1 MVNVGK
7 YTIHGL
13 FGISKKKNAT
23 QLARGTNKNLRKIP
37 ENWSNH
43 QPSKAKAIHQNPPR
57 FDQEIRVFRKKKGKF
72 PHIMIKGKLPNTRRI
87 HIQYPYVHICL
98 NIYIYMCKY
107 RLLIFSSSKSEIG
120 CFLFPPRS
128 PVKKVEWNT
137 ARKAQHFYT
146 TNGPIPVTS
155 APERKSKEP
164 RRLNEGNRWVET
176 HNFVHGKHRDSSNSC
191 LVNDYLVGGFNPFEK
206 Y

>member
-1 MVNVGK
+1 MYN
-7 YTIHGL
+7 IH
-13 FGISKKKNAT
+13 T
-23 QLARGTNKNLRKIP
+23 
-37 ENWSNH
+37 
-43 QPSKAKAIHQNPPR
+43 
-57 FDQEIRVFRKKKGKF
+57 
-72 PHIMIKGKLPNTRRI
+72 
-87 HIQYPYVHICL
+87 YICL
-98 NIYIYMCKY
+98 YIYIY
-107 RLLIFSSSKSEIG
+107 IEIADIG

-176 HNFVHGKHRDSSNSC
+176 HNCVHGKHRDSSNSC

-206 Y
+206 YWSNWIISPSRGENKKNWNHHLVIIPKPDFGGFEGRIPLRIHHPSDGVNLWKFTIGKKNHRNWDVHTNMYTYTYTCIIYTYSIDML